1 MKSAASGSSLN
12 RSRMKQEITG
22 RAKRHYHLHCS
33 CGATVVAR
41 EKTATCT
48 DCGKRVVFRRGWMH
62 TVSTLGRTPVDA
74 RLWPPTYLGPAH
86 TDHDAESNKRFK
98 RVGSLILLVAA
109 FAMLL
114 FLIPEGMFQQWR
126 AGAENPRPRDCDWTS
141 IPVGDKHCHYESR
154 VSRVQDSLGTENVT
168 VDWFRVND

>member
-1 MKSAASGSSLN
+1 MRSGVP
-12 RSRMKQEITG
+12 IG

-33 CGATVVAR
+33 CGATIVVG
-41 EKTATCT
+41 EKKATCT
-48 DCGKRVVFRRGWMH
+48 DCGKRVAFRRGWMH
-62 TVSTLGRTPVDA
+62 ALSTLGRTPADA
-74 RLWPPTYLGPAH
+74 RLRPPAYSSLAH
-86 TDHDAESNKRFK
+86 TDNDASESNKRFK

-154 VSRVQDSLGTENVT
+154 VNHVSDNQGEHT
-168 VDWFRVND
+168 VVNWYRVND

>member
-1 MKSAASGSSLN
+1 MWRDHRGGGEEGYLHRLWEARRVSTGLDARVKHSRSYASRCKTPASAYSSL
-12 RSRMKQEITG
+12 
-22 RAKRHYHLHCS
+22 
-33 CGATVVAR
+33 
-41 EKTATCT
+41 
-48 DCGKRVVFRRGWMH
+48 
-62 TVSTLGRTPVDA
+62 
-74 RLWPPTYLGPAH
+74 AH
-86 TDHDAESNKRFK
+86 TDNDASESNKRFK

-154 VSRVQDSLGTENVT
+154 VNHVSDNQGEHT
-168 VDWFRVND
+168 VVNWYRVND